1 MRRNVV
7 VVACLTGLLSLVGM
21 VASAHTI
28 YRIRPNDTLHDALF
42 VSSPQAV
49 KKLSLG
55 YSGLLANIYWTRAVQ
70 YFGGKHQAGAEE
82 YKALAP
88 LLDIT
93 VTLDPHLIAA
103 YQFGSIFLAQPPPD
117 GAGDVEAAVNL
128 IKRGIQANPDYWR
141 LYYSLGYLESQERHD
156 FRAAAQ
162 AFEEGAQRP
171 GAHEWM
177 KTMAAFMHAK
187 AGDTST
193 ARYLWSR
200 IYEETEDK
208 NIKQNAYMR
217 LAALKIDEEVPQL
230 ERAVSQYQQQTG
242 HWPKSWRELI
252 SAGLL
257 KGLPVDPAG
266 EAYLLEPDGRV
277 ELANPK
283 LFRFARYGRPKAA
296 GGP

>member
-1 MRRNVV
+1 MRRSVV
-7 VVACLTGLLSLVGM
+7 IVASLISLLSVVGM
-21 VASAHTI
+21 VASARTVYH
-28 YRIRPNDTLHDALF
+28 IRPNDRLHDALF

-55 YSGLLANIYWTRAVQ
+55 YSGLMADVYWTRVVQ

-103 YQFGSIFLAQPPPD
+103 YEFGSIFLAQPPPD
-117 GAGDVEAAVNL
+117 GAGNVEAAVNL
-128 IKRGIQANPDYWR
+128 IKRGIQANPQYWR
-141 LYYSLGYLESQERHD
+141 LYYSLGYLEYYERHD
-156 FRAAAQ
+156 FKAAAQ
-162 AFEEGAQRP
+162 AFDEGAGKP

-177 KTMAAFMHAK
+177 KTMAALMHAK

-200 IYEETEDK
+200 IYEETDDK
-208 NIKQNAYMR
+208 NVKQNAFMR
-217 LAALKIDEEVPQL
+217 LACLRVDEQVPQL
-230 ERAVSQYQQQTG
+230 ENLISRYHQQTDR
-242 HWPKSWRELI
+242 WPTSWHELI

-257 KGLPVDPAG
+257 QSPPVDPAG
-266 EAYLLEPDGRV
+266 ETYLLKPQGRV
-277 ELANPK
+277 ELANPR
-283 LFRFARYGRPKAA
+283 LFRFAHYGLTKPA
-296 GGP
+296 

>member
-1 MRRNVV
+1 MRRRVV
-7 VVACLTGLLSLVGM
+7 IVACLTALLGIIGM
-21 VASAHTI
+21 VASAHRI
-28 YRIRPNDTLHDALF
+28 YRVRPNDTLHDALF

-55 YSGLLANIYWTRAVQ
+55 YSGLLANIYWTRVVQ

-103 YQFGSIFLAQPPPD
+103 YQFGSIFLAQSPPD

-141 LYYSLGYLESQERHD
+141 LYYSLGYLEYYERHD
-156 FRAAAQ
+156 LKAAAQ
-162 AFEEGAQRP
+162 AFDEGGQKP

-177 KTMAAFMHAK
+177 KTMAALMHAN
-187 AGDTST
+187 AGDSST

-217 LAALKIDEEVPQL
+217 LASLKVDEEVPQL
-230 ERAVSQYQQQTG
+230 ESAISQYRQKTG
-242 HWPKSWRELI
+242 RWPASWGEMK
-252 SAGLL
+252 SAGLF
-257 KGLPVDPAG
+257 KSPPVDPAG
-266 EAYLLEPDGRV
+266 EMYLLKPEGRV

-283 LFRFARYGRPKAA
+283 LFRFARYGRPK
-296 GGP
+296 PVEVP

>member
-1 MRRNVV
+1 VRRRVV
-7 VVACLTGLLSLVGM
+7 IIACLIAVLSVAGM
-21 VASAHTI
+21 VSSAHTV

-55 YSGLLANIYWTRAVQ
+55 YSGLLANIYWTRVVQ

-117 GAGDVEAAVNL
+117 GAGDVDAAVNL
-128 IKRGIQANPDYWR
+128 IKRGIQANPEYWR
-141 LYYSLGYLESQERHD
+141 LYYSLGYLQYEKRD
-156 FRAAAQ
+156 FKAAAE
-162 AFEEGAQRP
+162 AFDEGSKKP

-177 KTMAAFMHAK
+177 RTMAALMHAQ
-187 AGDTST
+187 AGDIST

-200 IYEETEDK
+200 IYEETDDK
-208 NIKQNAYMR
+208 NIKQNAFMR
-217 LAALKIDEEVPQL
+217 LASLKVDEEVPQL
-230 ERAVSQYQQQTG
+230 ESAISQYQQRTDR
-242 HWPKSWRELI
+242 WPASWREMI
-252 SAGLL
+252 SAGFL
-257 KGLPVDPAG
+257 KSPPIDPAG
-266 EAYLLEPDGRV
+266 EMYLLKPEGRV
-277 ELANPK
+277 QVANPK
-283 LFRFARYGRPKAA
+283 LFRFARHGRPKS
-296 GGP
+296 PEVP